1 MVFCRE
7 QFDQLV
13 AERETLGAENAQL
26 KVEIKLLNEKVQF
39 LMKKLFGKSSEKLN
53 PDQMQLALEELNEL
67 QLALQATVEETVDEE
82 AGPDRRGKCK
92 PREARL
98 PKDLPTEIVVIV
110 PDEVKANPELYKKIG
125 EERLVELD
133 VVPARFF
140 RREIIR
146 EKYKRRDDRRL
157 PPVIAPAPKRLI
169 ENSMASVGLIVHIIL
184 SKFCDH
190 LPLYRQEQIF
200 KTRYGVELSRKVMGN
215 WMYLTAQWLSLIHEA
230 LRKEIRASG
239 CMQLDETPVEYID
252 PGTGRCAKGYLW
264 GSYAPSL
271 RTVIYDWHAS
281 RAAECLDS
289 MLTGYKGLAQSDGY
303 AAYESW
309 YHAADPSQRNGIT
322 LASCW
327 AHARRK
333 FKEAESYPRSLD
345 VLTEIRKLYQIEE
358 HLREHPELDRS
369 QVRREQAPKVLK
381 RIKAILDEE
390 HPRQLPQSAF
400 GKAVSYTLKLW
411 DKLTVYVEHSEL
423 EIDTNLMENAIR
435 PIALGKKNWLFF
447 GSRDSGQSAAILYS
461 LIETCRKQQI
471 NPADYLRDV
480 LTALP
485 SMQAA
490 EAASWTPLQWNAR
503 LQSGGDQPDRQ
514 NEED

>member
-1 MVFCRE
+1 MGLSKE
-7 QFDQLV
+7 QFDRL
-13 AERETLGAENAQL
+13 LNENEQL
-26 KVEIKLLNEKVQF
+26 KIENKLLNEKIQF

-53 PDQMQLALEELNEL
+53 PDQMQLALEELSEL
-67 QLALQATVEETVDEE
+67 RQALEATAGETVDEE
-82 AGPDRRGKCK
+82 EKPAGRSKHK
-92 PREARL
+92 PFEARL
-98 PKDLPTEIVVIV
+98 PKDLPTETVVIV
-110 PDEVKANPELYKKIG
+110 PEEVKANPELYKKIG

-133 VVPARFF
+133 VVPTRFF

-146 EKYKRRDDRRL
+146 EKYKRRDDRRQ

-169 ENSMASVGLIVHIIL
+169 ENSPASVGLIVHIIL

-200 KTRYGVELSRKVMGN
+200 KSRYGVELSRKVMGN

-230 LRKEIRASG
+230 LRDEIRATG
-239 CMQLDETPVEYID
+239 CIQLDETPVQYID
-252 PGTGRCAKGYLW
+252 PGTGRCSKGYLW
-264 GSYAPSL
+264 GGYAPSIK
-271 RTVIYDWHAS
+271 TVIYDWHAS
-281 RAAECLDS
+281 RAADCLDK
-289 MLTGYKGLAQSDGY
+289 MLAGYSGLAQSDGY

-309 YHAADPSQRNGIT
+309 TDAADPAQRDAIT
-322 LASCW
+322 QAACW

-333 FKEAESYPRSLD
+333 FKDAESYPRSLD
-345 VLTEIRKLYQIEE
+345 VLAEIRKLYRIEE

-369 QVRREQAPKVLK
+369 ELRREKATKILK

-390 HPRQLPQSAF
+390 KPRQLPQSAF
-400 GKAVSYTLKLW
+400 GKAVNYTLKLW

-423 EIDTNLMENAIR
+423 ELDTNLMENAIR

-485 SMQAA
+485 TMPSD
-490 EAASWTPLQWNAR
+490 EVASWTPMQWNAR
-503 LQSGGDQPDRQ
+503 RVNAAGPDSQ
-514 NEED
+514 TETV

>member
-1 MVFCRE
+1 MVFCKE
-7 QFDQLV
+7 QFDRLLD
-13 AERETLGAENAQL
+13 ERKALGAENEQL
-26 KVEIKLLNEKVQF
+26 KIENKLLNEKIQF

-67 QLALQATVEETVDEE
+67 RQALEATVEEPVEE
-82 AGPDRRGKCK
+82 ETEPARRGKRK
-92 PREARL
+92 PLEARL
-98 PKDLPTEIVVIV
+98 PNDLPVETVVIV
-110 PDEVKANPELYKKIG
+110 PDEVQANPELYKKIG

-133 VVPARFF
+133 VVPTRFF

-157 PPVIAPAPKRLI
+157 PPVIAPAPKRLV

-230 LRKEIRASG
+230 LREEIRSAG
-239 CMQLDETPVEYID
+239 CMQLDETPVQYIA
-252 PGTGRCAKGYLW
+252 PGTGRCSKGYLW
-264 GSYAPSL
+264 GSYAPAIK
-271 RTVIYDWHAS
+271 TVIYDWYAS
-281 RAAECLDS
+281 RSAACLDK
-289 MLTGYKGLAQSDGY
+289 MLTGYSGLAQSDGY

-309 YHAADPSQRNGIT
+309 YDAADAKQRDTIT
-322 LASCW
+322 LAACW

-333 FKEAESYPRSLD
+333 FKDAETYPRSLD
-345 VLTEIRKLYQIEE
+345 VLDEIRKLYQIEE
-358 HLREHPELDRS
+358 HLREHPEIDRS
-369 QVRREQAPKVLK
+369 RVRREQAPKILA

-390 HPRQLPQSAF
+390 KPRQLPQSAF
-400 GKAVSYTLKLW
+400 GKAVNYTLNLW
-411 DKLTVYVEHSEL
+411 DKLTVYVDHSEL

-435 PIALGKKNWLFF
+435 PIAIGKKNWLFF
-447 GSRDSGQSAAILYS
+447 GSRDSGQSAAVLYS

-471 NPADYLRDV
+471 NPADYLREV

-485 SMQAA
+485 TMSQT
-490 EAASWTPLQWNAR
+490 EAPLWTPLQWNAR
-503 LQSGGDQPDRQ
+503 RSDIDQPDPQ
-514 NEED
+514 NETA